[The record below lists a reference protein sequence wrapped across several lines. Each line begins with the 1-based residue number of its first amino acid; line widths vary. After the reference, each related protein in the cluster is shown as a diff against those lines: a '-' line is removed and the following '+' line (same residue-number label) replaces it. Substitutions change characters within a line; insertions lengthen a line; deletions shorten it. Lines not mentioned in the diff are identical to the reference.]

1 MKLATPNE
9 IKEFYELPLDVMLR
23 DVRLDERRSRAEL
36 MASRLNVLAWK
47 ISSGELNHVEA
58 AELLRQES
66 EKLERQAQEL
76 H

>member
-1 MKLATPNE
+1 MELNKTKKANE
-9 IKEFYELPLDVMLR
+9 SYELLLDVMLR
-23 DVRLDERRSRAEL
+23 DVRMDERRNRAEV

-58 AELLRQES
+58 AELLREES
-66 EKLERQAQEL
+66 LKIQHQAQEL

>member
-1 MKLATPNE
+1 MKLTTPNE

>member
-1 MKLATPNE
+1 MKLNTPNE
-9 IKEFYELPLDVMLR
+9 IKKCYELPLDVMLR
-23 DVRLDERRSRAEL
+23 DVRLDERRSRAGL

>member
-1 MKLATPNE
+1 MKLNTPNE
-9 IKEFYELPLDVMLR
+9 IKECYELPLDVMLR

>member
-1 MKLATPNE
+1 MELNKTKE
-9 IKEFYELPLDVMLR
+9 INEFYEQPLDVMLR
-23 DVRLDERRSRAEL
+23 DVRLDERRNRAEL

-58 AELLRQES
+58 AELLRDES
-66 EKLERQAQEL
+66 VKIQHQAQEL

>member
-1 MKLATPNE
+1 MELNKTKE
-9 IKEFYELPLDVMLR
+9 INEFYEQPLDVMLR
-23 DVRLDERRSRAEL
+23 DVRLDERRNRAEL

-58 AELLRQES
+58 AELLREES
-66 EKLERQAQEL
+66 VKIQHQAQEL